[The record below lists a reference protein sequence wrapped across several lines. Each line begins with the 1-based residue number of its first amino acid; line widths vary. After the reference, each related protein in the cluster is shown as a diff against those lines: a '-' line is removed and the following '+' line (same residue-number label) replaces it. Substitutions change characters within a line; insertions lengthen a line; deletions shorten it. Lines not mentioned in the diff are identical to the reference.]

1 MHLVYI
7 DDSGDEALSIFLAL
21 AIPADQWQEVF
32 ALVRQFRRDI
42 KHTDGIYVYEE
53 LHAWKFVSGR
63 GKIADRVVPK
73 GRRCQIFK
81 DALALVAHLPG
92 VRLFNSVFPAHDEDR
107 AFERLVNRIN
117 RTLQAW
123 NSRAVLICD
132 EGKETSYTRLCRR
145 MHVYNPI
152 PSRYGVWLDTGEQR
166 RNVPIDRII
175 EDPFFKPS
183 DQSYLIQCVD
193 FCAYSLLRRERLIP
207 SKTKYG
213 FDQAFSLLSN
223 CLVKEATRR
232 DPEGIIRPYRVGG
245 GLAPSVLSHHRTS
258 RRDGIRRFVKIFGF
272 S

>member
-7 DDSGDEALSIFLAL
+7 DDSGDEILSIFSAL
-21 AIPADQWQEVF
+21 AIPADQWQASF

-42 KHTDGIYVYEE
+42 KRSDGIYVHEE

-63 GKIADRVVPK
+63 GNIADKVVPK

-81 DALALVAHLPG
+81 DLLALVAQLPG
-92 VRLFNSVFPAHDEDR
+92 VGLFNTVFPASNEDK
-107 AFERLVNRIN
+107 AFEWLINRIN

-123 NSRAVLICD
+123 DSRAVLICD
-132 EGKETSYTRLCRR
+132 EGKEAAYTRLCRR

-152 PSRYGVWLDTGEQR
+152 PSRYGVWLDTGEVQR
-166 RNVPIDRII
+166 NIPIDRII

-183 DQSYLIQCVD
+183 DQSYFIQCVD
-193 FCAYSLLRRERLIP
+193 FCAYALLRRERPIP

-213 FDQAFSLLSN
+213 LDQAFSLLSN

-232 DPEGIIRPYRVGG
+232 DPDGIIRP
-245 GLAPSVLSHHRTS
+245 
-258 RRDGIRRFVKIFGF
+258 
-272 S
+272 